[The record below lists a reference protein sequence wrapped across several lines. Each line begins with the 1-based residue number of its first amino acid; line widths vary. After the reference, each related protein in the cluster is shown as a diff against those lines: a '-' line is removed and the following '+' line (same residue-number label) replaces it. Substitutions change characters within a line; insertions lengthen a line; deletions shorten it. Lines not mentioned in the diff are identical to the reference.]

1 MTRPVLIYCFDAYCC
16 WCYGFSPIIQKL
28 TKDYAS
34 IFDFEVLT
42 GGMILPAKP
51 VPIAVMA
58 QHFEET
64 YQQVET
70 ITGIRFGR
78 DFLWHVENPD
88 DSDWFPNSE
97 KPAIALNI
105 IKEEYPHL
113 MIAFT
118 ASLQHALFY
127 EGRDLC
133 DDEAYRSMLL
143 DLSINPDDFYA
154 KLHSTKYQTR
164 AYEDF
169 ESCHKLDITGF
180 PSLFLQTGEKKMY
193 ALSYGYT
200 HYDAI
205 QSQIMNIISTL
216 GLDLQSQPI

>member
-28 TKDYAS
+28 AKEYAPV
-34 IFDFEVLT
+34 FDFEVLA

-58 QHFEET
+58 RHFEET
-64 YQQVET
+64 CQQVEKT
-70 ITGIRFGR
+70 TGVRFGR

-97 KPAIALNI
+97 KPAVALNI
-105 IKEEYPHL
+105 IKDDCPHL
-113 MIAFT
+113 MISFT

-133 DDEAYRSMLL
+133 DDEAYRSLL
-143 DLSINPDDFYA
+143 PDLSIHPDEFYS
-154 KLHSTKYQTR
+154 KLHSTKYQTK
-164 AYEDF
+164 AHEDF
-169 ESCHKLDITGF
+169 GSCHKLGVTGF

-205 QSQIMNIISTL
+205 KSGITEIISAIGL
-216 GLDLQSQPI
+216 GN